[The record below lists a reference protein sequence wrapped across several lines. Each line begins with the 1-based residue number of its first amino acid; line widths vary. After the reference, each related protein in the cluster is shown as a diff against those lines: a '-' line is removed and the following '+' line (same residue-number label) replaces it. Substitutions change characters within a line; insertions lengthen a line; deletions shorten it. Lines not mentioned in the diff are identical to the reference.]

1 MTVNPCVRLCADC
14 GMVLSFSFVV
24 DELIVLFLDLVV
36 AGRLDVDVFV
46 SHCMSSK
53 AGCCYLATYACERE
67 KARLRTRKLQ
77 Y

>member
-1 MTVNPCVRLCADC
+1 MIQNLWMTVNPCVRWRADC

-36 AGRLDVDVFV
+36 AGRLDVGVFV

-53 AGCCYLATYACERE
+53 AGC
-67 KARLRTRKLQ
+67 
-77 Y
+77 